1 MARTRWL
8 VGQTPHG
15 NEAKASMAR
24 RARVLL
30 KLNHYKPLVSDDDDD
45 NALTTLTNLHAPRRL
60 FTRLRTIPTPLTPL
74 ALDAHLTPARAATVT
89 LAMRRAKFSIRYRS
103 ERPVIVPSQR
113 PPYQT
118 IENIRSDRHRA
129 TAHRV
134 RRRFRRFPSPLSIG
148 IIIHTHRLRLYRCC

>member
-24 RARVLL
+24 RARALL
-30 KLNHYKPLVSDDDDD
+30 KLNHYKPLVSDDDDDDD

-148 IIIHTHRLRLYRCC
+148 IISLYRCR